1 MIGFALAYGLSQILF
16 AQLIRSSAN
25 VQAELVQLANIKNG
39 MAINELELLGM
50 KGSELL
56 LSATLSIA
64 GVMIIVFA
72 TVFVSLLNILHGN
85 MRDKING
92 G

>member
-1 MIGFALAYGLSQILF
+1 
-16 AQLIRSSAN
+16 
-25 VQAELVQLANIKNG
+25 